1 MAGKKVTLRSM
12 GAELGVAPAT
22 VLRALN
28 NHPSVTMALRRRIV
42 ELAQRRHYSLPV
54 HYKKRVAVVIPGF
67 SFEAYTGMILSSLGR
82 ELDSSGYQTEII
94 SVSSLEALY
103 DQFYAGVISTVW
115 TAGLEKRWPQEHSVP
130 LVVLNAMSN
139 FREGIYRVTS
149 DEKQGIMKGMD
160 FLYCA
165 GRRRIAFVS
174 TPLNSNI
181 NAEKRVE
188 AFHDFCRSRRISG
201 SSFHEEMRVGYELK
215 EIAEDIVR
223 KKADAVF
230 AACESFAP
238 KLLFL
243 LSRRGVRVPDDLSLL
258 AMENPA
264 VTPYTIPPL
273 TALVQDF
280 DELARQCV
288 RLLSDQINR
297 KPGVREILVPYRFI
311 ERESV

>member
-1 MAGKKVTLRSM
+1 M

-42 ELAQRRHYSLPV
+42 ELAQQRRYRLPE

-67 SFEAYTGMILSSLGR
+67 SFEGYTGMILSSLGR
-82 ELDSSGYQTEII
+82 ELDANGFQTEII
-94 SVSSLEALY
+94 SVSNLEALY

-130 LVVLNAMSN
+130 LVALNAMSN

-149 DEKQGIMKGMD
+149 DEKQGITKGMD
-160 FLYCA
+160 FLYHA

-174 TPLNSNI
+174 TPLDSNI

-188 AFHDFCRSRRISG
+188 VFHDFCRSRRISG
-201 SSFHEEMRVGYELK
+201 SSFHEEMRVGYELD
-215 EIAEDIVR
+215 EIAENIVR

-238 KLLFL
+238 KLLFQ

-258 AMENPA
+258 AMENPSI
-264 VTPYTIPPL
+264 TPYTIPPL

-297 KPGVREILVPYRFI
+297 KPGVREIQVPYRFI
-311 ERESV
+311 ERESI

>member
-1 MAGKKVTLRSM
+1 MPGKKVTLRSL

-28 NHPSVTMALRRRIV
+28 NHPSVTMDLRRRIV
-42 ELAQRRHYSLPV
+42 ELAQRRHYALPV

-67 SFEAYTGMILSSLGR
+67 SFEGYTGIILSSLGR
-82 ELDSSGYQTEII
+82 ELDSNGFQTEIL
-94 SVSSLEALY
+94 SVSNLEALH

-130 LVVLNAMSN
+130 LVALNAMSN

-149 DEKQGIMKGMD
+149 DEKQGIMEGMER
-160 FLYCA
+160 LYRA

-174 TPLNSNI
+174 TPLDSNI

-188 AFHDFCRSRRISG
+188 VFHDFCRSRRISE
-201 SSFHEEMRVGYELK
+201 SSFHEEMHVGYEL
-215 EIAEDIVR
+215 EAIAESIIG

-243 LSRRGVRVPDDLSLL
+243 FSRRGIRVPDDLSLL
-258 AMENPA
+258 ALENPA
-264 VTPYTIPPL
+264 ITPYTIPPL
-273 TALVQDF
+273 TALTQDF
-280 DELARQCV
+280 HELARQCV

-297 KPGVREILVPYRFI
+297 KTGVREILVPYRFI
-311 ERESV
+311 ERESI